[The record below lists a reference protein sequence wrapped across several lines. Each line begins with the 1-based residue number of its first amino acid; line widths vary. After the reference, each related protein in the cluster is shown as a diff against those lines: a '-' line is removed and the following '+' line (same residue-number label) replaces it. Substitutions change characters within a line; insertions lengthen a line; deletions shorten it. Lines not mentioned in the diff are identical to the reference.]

1 MDAPDDPLRSTREK
15 LDDTLATLQGA
26 ANDPAMMLA
35 ARNAIVSLGGMVR
48 FAAPAGEMAR
58 AVARTSEAVRRHLD
72 RDPGETITFPL
83 LDARAVALAGVV
95 QQHGDLERLEPDD
108 RQNWLEEAYEIFAAR
123 DAADAWLLGA
133 AALLRAIEPGNERT
147 HLERARERAV
157 ANIARFDRALEPA
170 LSGLSI
176 LRDDA
181 KKAVVRAKA
190 DKGYMRRAH
199 YWVKIIEG

>member
-1 MDAPDDPLRSTREK
+1 VDAPDDPLHSAREK

-48 FAAPAGEMAR
+48 FGAPAAEMAR
-58 AVARTSEAVRRHLD
+58 AVARTSEAVGRHLD

-83 LDARAVALAGVV
+83 LDARATALSQVI
-95 QQHGDLERLEPDD
+95 QQHGDLDRLEPDD

-123 DAADAWLLGA
+123 DNADAWLLGA
-133 AALLRAIEPGNERT
+133 AALLRALDQGDHRT

-157 ANIARFDRALEPA
+157 AAIAKFDRALEPA
-170 LSGLSI
+170 LSGLSP
-176 LRDDA
+176 LREDA
-181 KKAVVRAKA
+181 KKAVIRAKT
-190 DKGYMRRAH
+190 DKGYMRRAY